1 MKKSIIFIFSIFA
14 NTYFLFSQ
22 SQTKESFRFLN
33 NIITF
38 CNDGTFLETRLGADI
53 LTLKNIGDD
62 TISYGKYL
70 YYNNSYILYTSPQ
83 WRYSTIE
90 LGKVDEV
97 DNTDSSI
104 LSIHLLS
111 PFQNMK
117 ARHNSFRRYFFYMF
131 TISIIDNEKKA
142 HDTLCGPYFEDIVH
156 IGIENGFSV
165 ARIDIH
171 IYPYSTNF
179 ITPHIPYLKTAYIPS
194 NPKAKTF
201 ILELPQFSAMYP
213 FWRRYYGYIV
223 PKVSRKAIFKDGEY
237 WIRTDVHRFR
247 TALKKNKLSSPYSED
262 TEY

>member
-1 MKKSIIFIFSIFA
+1 MKKIIIFVFAIFA
-14 NTYFLFSQ
+14 NMYILFSQ
-22 SQTKESFRFLN
+22 SPTKESFRFLN

-38 CNDGTFLETRLGADI
+38 YNDGTFLETRLGADI
-53 LTLKNIGDD
+53 LTLKNVGDD

-70 YYNNSYILYTSPQ
+70 FYKNSYILYTSPQ
-83 WRYSTIE
+83 WRYTSIE
-90 LGKVDEV
+90 LGEVKEV

-104 LSIHLLS
+104 LSIHLQS

-117 ARHNSFRRYFFYMF
+117 ARYNYFRRYFFYMF

-142 HDTLCGPYFEDIVH
+142 HVTLCGPYFEDIVN
-156 IGIENGFSV
+156 IGIEDGYSV
-165 ARIDIH
+165 SRIDIR
-171 IYPYSTNF
+171 IYPYCTNF

-201 ILELPQFSAMYP
+201 ILELPQFCVMYP

-237 WIRTDVHRFR
+237 WIRTDVHGFPM
-247 TALKKNKLSSPYSED
+247 TLKKDKLSSPYPED